1 MTGIHHDTEH
11 GKAPHA
17 RAMYGKTIFISGG
30 ASGIGKAT
38 SLAFAAAGAR
48 VALTYVTS
56 ANEAREVVNEIESA
70 GGLAFSRQTDMT
82 KSDEVEAAFAEA
94 EAALGPVD
102 IVFANAGGLLK
113 RSRCVET
120 SLDFWNEAFAVNVT
134 STFLTCQAALK
145 RMEPRRQGVIVT
157 MSSLA
162 AFDGGG
168 PGASHYAA
176 TKGAVVTYTRALA
189 KEVGPLGIRVNGVA
203 PGLIGT
209 RFHDRFN
216 TPEGR
221 QAAVDKTPL
230 KREGRAEDV
239 ADAVL
244 WLASPGA
251 SFLAGETIQVNGGL
265 GMF

>member
-1 MTGIHHDTEH
+1 MTGTHDDTMH
-11 GKAPHA
+11 GRAHNA
-17 RAMYGKTIFISGG
+17 RAMYGRTIFISGG
-30 ASGIGKAT
+30 ASGIGRAT

-48 VALTYVTS
+48 VALTYITS
-56 ANEAREVVNEIESA
+56 ANEAREVVNEIEGG

-82 KSDEVEAAFAEA
+82 KADQVEAAFAEA
-94 EAALGPVD
+94 EAALGPID

-120 SLDFWNEAFAVNVT
+120 SLDFWNESVAVNLT
-134 STFLTCQAALK
+134 STFLACQAALK
-145 RMEPRRQGVIVT
+145 RMEPRRSGTIIT

-176 TKGAVVTYTRALA
+176 MKGAVVTYTRALA

-209 RFHDRFN
+209 RFHDQFN

-221 QAAVDKTPL
+221 KAAVERTPL

-244 WLASPGA
+244 WLASPGS
-251 SFLAGETIQVNGGL
+251 SFLAGETIQINGGL

>member
-1 MTGIHHDTEH
+1 MTGIHHDSEH
-11 GKAPHA
+11 GKALNA
-17 RAMYGKTIFISGG
+17 RAMYGKTVFISGG
-30 ASGIGKAT
+30 ASGIGRAT

-56 ANEAREVVNEIESA
+56 ANEAREVLNEIEAA
-70 GGLAFSRQTDMT
+70 GGLAFARKTDMT
-82 KSDEVEAAFAEA
+82 KPDEVEAAFAEA
-94 EAALGPVD
+94 EASLGDID

-113 RSRCVET
+113 RSRCTET
-120 SLDFWNEAFAVNVT
+120 SLEFWNEAIAVNLT

-145 RMEPRRQGVIVT
+145 RMEPRRSGTIIT

-203 PGLIGT
+203 PGLIAT
-209 RFHDRFN
+209 RFHDQFN

-221 QAAVDKTPL
+221 KATVDRTPL
-230 KREGRAEDV
+230 RREGEAQDV

-251 SFLAGETIQVNGGL
+251 SFLAGETIQINGGL